1 MNEIIIP
8 LVSPLSRKYYA
19 YASEK
24 NERKHH
30 RAEDVRI
37 CLEYICDHIIY
48 IFVSEEDKE
57 KWNNYKL
64 HKKIEASRSFLN
76 DDSISLLKRNLEKLP
91 IAANLEMAKKNFNSI
106 LPAIDEDERD
116 SFICLMS
123 MILNGSF

>member
-1 MNEIIIP
+1 MNEIVIP

-24 NERKHH
+24 SEHKHH

-57 KWNNYKL
+57 KWKKYKL
-64 HKKIEASRSFLN
+64 DKKIKASRSFL
-76 DDSISLLKRNLEKLP
+76 DDEIVNKLLS
-91 IAANLEMAKKNFNSI
+91 AKCIGNAGVHEGEEGKE
-106 LPAIDEDERD
+106 L
-116 SFICLMS
+116 
-123 MILNGSF
+123 